1 MYVWMTGGTMPRISA
16 TVAVLFVL
24 LVSHGGAL
32 PVDDIFSLVLPPR
45 GTPEASVARI
55 RAIVATLGGHLQ
67 TAPGELSVVAV
78 WQDGRR
84 LQVVPTGQGTPNT
97 TVFDL
102 TCNHLEGGAKAMCE
116 DIAQRYQTGR

>member
-1 MYVWMTGGTMPRISA
+1 MSRIGEA
-16 TVAVLFVL
+16 LTILFVL
-24 LVSHGGAL
+24 LASHGGAQ

-84 LQVVPTGQGTPNT
+84 LQVVPTVQGTPNT

>member
-1 MYVWMTGGTMPRISA
+1 MPRIRA

-24 LVSHGGAL
+24 LVSHGGAQ

-45 GTPEASVARI
+45 GTPKASVARI
-55 RAIVATLGGHLQ
+55 RDIVEKLGGHLQ
-67 TAPGELSVVAV
+67 TATSELSVVAV

-84 LQVVPTGQGTPNT
+84 LQVVPMVQGTPNT

-102 TCNHLEGGAKAMCE
+102 TCNHIEGGAKAMCE
-116 DIAQRYQTGR
+116 DIARRYQTGR

>member
-1 MYVWMTGGTMPRISA
+1 MPRRSA

-24 LVSHGGAL
+24 LVSHGGAP

-45 GTPEASVARI
+45 GTPEASAARI
-55 RAIVATLGGHLQ
+55 GDIVEQLGGHLQ
-67 TAPGELSVVAV
+67 TAKGGLSLVAV
-78 WQDGRR
+78 WPDGRR

-97 TVFDL
+97 TFLDL
-102 TCNHLEGGAKAMCE
+102 TCNSLEGGAKAMCD

>member
-1 MYVWMTGGTMPRISA
+1 MPRRSA
-16 TVAVLFVL
+16 TVVVLFVL

-84 LQVVPTGQGTPNT
+84 LQVVPTVQGTPNT

-102 TCNHLEGGAKAMCE
+102 TCNHLEGGAKAMCG
-116 DIAQRYQTGR
+116 DIARRYQTGR